1 MSILLP
7 VRIIVASSTI
17 LLTAPVVVMALT
29 WLAMAATSPFAA
41 RRGLVLRL
49 LLRAASATTCI
60 IIVRSLLMSLR
71 LVQEFH
77 LLGGLEL
84 GLAQVHLAPTNLRM
98 RRLIDQLLGDRSV
111 DVGDE
116 AEAAALTADWIA
128 HDLRLL
134 DGAELLEVPEEV
146 LVSQGIV
153 KTSHEHFVADAL

>member
-29 WLAMAATSPFAA
+29 WLAMATTPFAA

-49 LLRAASATTCI
+49 LLRAASTTCI

-84 GLAQVHLAPTNLRM
+84 GLAQVHFAPTNLRM
-98 RRLIDQLLGDRSV
+98 RCLIDQLLGNRGV

-153 KTSHEHFVADAL
+153 KTSHEHFVSDAL

>member
-29 WLAMAATSPFAA
+29 WLAMATTPFAA

-49 LLRAASATTCI
+49 LLRAASTTCI

-84 GLAQVHLAPTNLRM
+84 GLAQVHFAPTNLRM
-98 RRLIDQLLGDRSV
+98 RRLIDQLLGNRGV

-153 KTSHEHFVADAL
+153 KTSHEHFVSDAL

>member
-29 WLAMAATSPFAA
+29 WLAMATTPFAT

-49 LLRAASATTCI
+49 LLRAATTTCI
-60 IIVRSLLMSLR
+60 IVVRSLLMSLR

-84 GLAQVHLAPTNLRM
+84 GLAQVHLAPTNLRV
-98 RRLIDQLLGDRSV
+98 RRLIDQLLGDRGV

-116 AEAAALTADWIA
+116 AEAAALAIDGVTHNLSILDRAK
-128 HDLRLL
+128 LL
-134 DGAELLEVPEEV
+134 
-146 LVSQGIV
+146 
-153 KTSHEHFVADAL
+153 KVA

>member
-7 VRIIVASSTI
+7 VRIIVASSTV
-17 LLTAPVVVMALT
+17 LLTTPVVVMALT
-29 WLAMAATSPFAA
+29 WLAMATTPFAT

-60 IIVRSLLMSLR
+60 TIVRSRMSLR

-98 RRLIDQLLGDRSV
+98 RRLIDQLLGDRGV

-153 KTSHEHFVADAL
+153 KTSHEHFVSDAL

>member
-29 WLAMAATSPFAA
+29 WLAMATTPFAA

-49 LLRAASATTCI
+49 LLRAASTCI

-84 GLAQVHLAPTNLRM
+84 GLAQVHFAPTNLRM
-98 RRLIDQLLGDRSV
+98 RRLIDQLLGNRGV

-146 LVSQGIV
+146 LVGQGIV
-153 KTSHEHFVADAL
+153 KTSHEHFVSDAL

>member
-29 WLAMAATSPFAA
+29 WLAMATTPFAA

-49 LLRAASATTCI
+49 LLRAASATCI

-84 GLAQVHLAPTNLRM
+84 GLAQVHFAPTNLRM
-98 RRLIDQLLGDRSV
+98 RCLIDQLLGDRGV

-153 KTSHEHFVADAL
+153 KTSHEHFVSDAL

>member
-29 WLAMAATSPFAA
+29 WLAMATTPFAA

-49 LLRAASATTCI
+49 LLRAASTTCI

-84 GLAQVHLAPTNLRM
+84 GLAQVHFAPTNLRM
-98 RRLIDQLLGDRSV
+98 RRLIDQLLGDRGV

-153 KTSHEHFVADAL
+153 KTSHEHFVSDAL

>member
-29 WLAMAATSPFAA
+29 WLAMATTPFAA

-49 LLRAASATTCI
+49 LLRAASATCI

-84 GLAQVHLAPTNLRM
+84 GLAQVHFAPTNLRM
-98 RRLIDQLLGDRSV
+98 RRLIDQLLGDRGV

-153 KTSHEHFVADAL
+153 KTSHEHFVSDAL

>member
-29 WLAMAATSPFAA
+29 WLAMATTPFAA

-49 LLRAASATTCI
+49 LLRAASTTCI

-84 GLAQVHLAPTNLRM
+84 GLAQVHFAPTNLRM
-98 RRLIDQLLGDRSV
+98 RCLIDQLLGDRGV

-153 KTSHEHFVADAL
+153 KTSHEHFVSDAL

>member
-29 WLAMAATSPFAA
+29 WLAMATTPFAA

-84 GLAQVHLAPTNLRM
+84 GLAQVHFAPTNLRM
-98 RRLIDQLLGDRSV
+98 RCLIDQLLGDRGV

-153 KTSHEHFVADAL
+153 KTSHEHFVSDAL

>member
-29 WLAMAATSPFAA
+29 WLAMATTPFAA

-49 LLRAASATTCI
+49 LLRAASTTCI

-84 GLAQVHLAPTNLRM
+84 GLAQVHFAPTNLRM
-98 RRLIDQLLGDRSV
+98 RRLIDQLLGNRGV

-146 LVSQGIV
+146 LVGQGIV
-153 KTSHEHFVADAL
+153 KTSHEHFVSDAL

>member
-29 WLAMAATSPFAA
+29 WLAMATTPFAT

-49 LLRAASATTCI
+49 LLRAASTTCI

-84 GLAQVHLAPTNLRM
+84 GLAQVHFAPTNLRM
-98 RRLIDQLLGDRSV
+98 RCLIDQLLGDRGV

-153 KTSHEHFVADAL
+153 KTSHEHFVSDAL